1 MLDKKLGESIL
12 IDAHNSRYETA
23 RKEELEN
30 VKINSS
36 SAKEYIKAIDNLKTK
51 HIANEVYKEMQKYG
65 LLTLTIPESYGGL
78 GLDMF
83 TYSKIL
89 EIVGKYSGG
98 VALSLEAHNSLGLNH
113 VFSFAS
119 EELKRKV
126 IDFIKSNA
134 RPVAWALTE
143 PTSGTD
149 AKNMATSYKKEG
161 NIYRINGEK
170 IFITHGVS
178 SKYIVLMA
186 KGDQGINA
194 FLVDGDYPGIE
205 RNKIKDKLGVRG
217 SDTGDIVFNNVEVP
231 EENLIGNP
239 GEGFKQ
245 AMKILEGGRIAI
257 AGISLGLAQASLNLS
272 ISYAKERKAF
282 GSSISQFEGIQFYI
296 ADMATNIQAARL
308 LIEHAAELY
317 DKNLPVKKEASMAKY
332 FASQVAMDATRIA
345 IQIHGGY
352 GYFRD
357 FGIDRYLRDAKL
369 MEIGEGT
376 NEVQKIIIAKEIL
389 K

>member
-1 MLDKKLGESIL
+1 MVYELSEEKKIIL
-12 IDAHNSRYETA
+12 TQMEEFAKKKIEPIAKNIDAE
-23 RKEELEN
+23 
-30 VKINSS
+30 
-36 SAKEYIKAIDNLKTK
+36 D
-51 HIANEVYKEMQKYG
+51 HIPHEFYKEMQEYG
-65 LLTLTIPESYGGL
+65 LLTLIIPESYGGL
-78 GLDMF
+78 GLDMI

-98 VALSLEAHNSLGLNH
+98 LALSLEAHNSLGLNH
-113 VFSFAS
+113 VFLFAS
-119 EELKRKV
+119 EELKRMV
-126 IDFIKSNA
+126 IDYTKEHA

-149 AKNMATSYKKEG
+149 AKNIATTYKKEG
-161 NIYRINGEK
+161 NVYKINGSK

-194 FLVDGDYPGIE
+194 FVVDGESQGIE
-205 RNKIKDKLGVRG
+205 RNKIRDKLGVRG
-217 SDTGDIVFNNVEVP
+217 SDTAELIFNNVEVP
-231 EENLIGNP
+231 EKHIIGNP
-239 GEGFKQ
+239 GEGFRQ

-257 AGISLGLAQASLNLS
+257 AGIALGLAEAALNSS
-272 ISYAKERKAF
+272 IEYAKQRKAF
-282 GSSISQFEGIQFYI
+282 GTTISQFEGIQFYL

-308 LIEHAAELY
+308 LIEHASELY
-317 DKNLPVKKEASMAKY
+317 DRGLPARKEISMAKY
-332 FASQVAMDATRIA
+332 FASQVAMDAARTA

-357 FGIDRYLRDAKL
+357 FGIDRYLRDSKL

-376 NEVQKIIIAKEIL
+376 NEVQKMIIAKEIL

>member
-1 MLDKKLGESIL
+1 MVYEISEEKKLIL
-12 IDAHNSRYETA
+12 TQMEEFAKKKIEPIAKNIDIE
-23 RKEELEN
+23 
-30 VKINSS
+30 
-36 SAKEYIKAIDNLKTK
+36 D
-51 HIANEVYKEMQKYG
+51 HIPNEFYKEMQEYG

-89 EIVGKYSGG
+89 EIVGRYSGG
-98 VALSLEAHNSLGLNH
+98 LALSLEAHNSLGLNH
-113 VFSFAS
+113 VYLFAS
-119 EELKRKV
+119 EEIKKMV
-126 IDFIKSNA
+126 IEYTIKHA

-143 PTSGTD
+143 PSSGTD
-149 AKNMATSYKKEG
+149 AKNMSTTYKKEG
-161 NIYRINGEK
+161 KHYIINGSK

-194 FLVDGDYPGIE
+194 FLIDGDSPGLE

-217 SDTGDIVFNNVEVP
+217 SDTAELIFNNFLVP
-231 EENLIGNP
+231 EERLIGNP

-257 AGISLGLAQASLNLS
+257 AGIALGLAEASLNSS
-272 ISYAKERKAF
+272 IEYAKERKAF
-282 GSSISQFEGIQFYI
+282 GTTISQFEGIQFYL

-317 DKNLPVKKEASMAKY
+317 DKGIPARKEISMAKY
-332 FASQVAMDATRIA
+332 FASQVAMDAARTA

-357 FGIDRYLRDAKL
+357 FGIERYLRDSKL

-376 NEVQKIIIAKEIL
+376 NEVQKMIIAKELL

>member
-1 MLDKKLGESIL
+1 MVYELSEEKKIIL
-12 IDAHNSRYETA
+12 TQMEEFAKKKIEPIAKNIDAE
-23 RKEELEN
+23 
-30 VKINSS
+30 
-36 SAKEYIKAIDNLKTK
+36 D
-51 HIANEVYKEMQKYG
+51 HIPHEFYKEMQEYG
-65 LLTLTIPESYGGL
+65 LLTLIIPESYGGL
-78 GLDMF
+78 GLDMI

-98 VALSLEAHNSLGLNH
+98 LALSLEAHNSLGLNH
-113 VFSFAS
+113 VFLFAS
-119 EELKRKV
+119 EELKRMV
-126 IDFIKSNA
+126 IDYTKEHA

-149 AKNMATSYKKEG
+149 AKNMATTYKKEG
-161 NIYRINGEK
+161 NVYKINGSK

-194 FLVDGDYPGIE
+194 FVVDGESPGIE

-217 SDTGDIVFNNVEVP
+217 SDTAEIIFNNVEVS
-231 EENLIGNP
+231 EKHIIGNP
-239 GEGFKQ
+239 GEGFRQ

-257 AGISLGLAQASLNLS
+257 AGIALGLAEAALNSS
-272 ISYAKERKAF
+272 IEYAKQRKAF
-282 GSSISQFEGIQFYI
+282 GTTISQFEGIQFYL

-308 LIEHAAELY
+308 LIEHASELY
-317 DKNLPVKKEASMAKY
+317 DRGLPARKEISMAKY
-332 FASQVAMDATRIA
+332 FASQVAMDAARTA

-357 FGIDRYLRDAKL
+357 FGIDRYLRDSKL

-376 NEVQKIIIAKEIL
+376 NEVQKMIIAKEIL